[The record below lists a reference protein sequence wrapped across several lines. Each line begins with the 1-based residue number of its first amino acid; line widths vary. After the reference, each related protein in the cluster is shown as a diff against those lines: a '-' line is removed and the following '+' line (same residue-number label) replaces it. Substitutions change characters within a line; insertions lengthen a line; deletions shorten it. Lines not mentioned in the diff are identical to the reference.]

1 MNTASQDGTF
11 ELADNRHIC
20 TSRCTNWMLDANDT
34 IDQKTGSG
42 ESFCDRRTAQQDEI
56 NVGLGLTGW

>member
-1 MNTASQDGTF
+1 MEGFEMNTASQDGTF

-20 TSRCTNWMLDANDT
+20 TFRCTNWMLDANDT

-42 ESFCDRRTAQQDEI
+42 ESFCDRRTA
-56 NVGLGLTGW
+56 